1 MFAGV
6 NAEMWMPVLQPV
18 LQIKVSLFCIAA
30 KNGSAL
36 AQKDFSGEVLIPD

>member
-18 LQIKVSLFCIAA
+18 LQIKVSLFCTAA
-30 KNGSAL
+30 KNGSAYGAKKISL
-36 AQKDFSGEVLIPD
+36 AKF